1 VQFVYLFATRKAS
14 TECDM
19 KAELVQGQFSRLT
32 ARNTKADETKQ
43 EGLCRDS

>member
-1 VQFVYLFATRKAS
+1 
-14 TECDM
+14 M

-43 EGLCRDS
+43 EGLCRDSWNAAFPVCLATVP